1 MESASNQFINSINP
15 EEPEDVQEDLEKER
29 SLEQGGTWAKGAS
42 EEDNRRYKAFLAY
55 MEEKREES
63 RRILR
68 EGEEKK
74 RKGREKEARWDL
86 MKEAVKF
93 LKENSD
99 SWRERRIEEC
109 ERIRLEEK
117 EDRFAVIRMKKKR
130 YGLTTLSK
138 EERMRL
144 KGRTEEKLLLAKT
157 KSNLWKMARDPTK
170 KAMKEGEAE
179 AWSKLG
185 EGAKEFMEETWIRK
199 YNEVKGGGGG
209 GEHGEKED
217 GN

>member
-1 MESASNQFINSINP
+1 MESANNQFVNSINL
-15 EEPEDVQEDLEKER
+15 EEPEDEPPEVQEDLEKES
-29 SLEQGGTWAKGAS
+29 SLEQEGIWSKGAS
-42 EEDNRRYKAFLAY
+42 EEDNRRYRTFLTY

-68 EGEEKK
+68 EGEDKK

-117 EDRFAVIRMKKKR
+117 EDRFAVI
-130 YGLTTLSK
+130 
-138 EERMRL
+138 
-144 KGRTEEKLLLAKT
+144 
-157 KSNLWKMARDPTK
+157 
-170 KAMKEGEAE
+170 
-179 AWSKLG
+179 
-185 EGAKEFMEETWIRK
+185 
-199 YNEVKGGGGG
+199 
-209 GEHGEKED
+209 
-217 GN
+217 